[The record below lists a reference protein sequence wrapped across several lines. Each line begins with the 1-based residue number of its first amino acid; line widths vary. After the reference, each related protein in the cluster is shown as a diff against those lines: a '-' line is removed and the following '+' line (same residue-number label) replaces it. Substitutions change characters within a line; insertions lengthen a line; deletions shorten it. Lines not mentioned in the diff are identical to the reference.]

1 MSSSA
6 GRVSSFVKCRHEV
19 LTSDSI
25 VKRLLGKMA
34 SLVGRIQN
42 LIVEDREIQCKTK
55 ADWMSR
61 SEIRSSDLSG
71 SFVGLQ

>member
-1 MSSSA
+1 MSSSV
-6 GRVSSFVKCRHEV
+6 GSVSSFVSCRNEIQ
-19 LTSDSI
+19 TSNSI

-34 SLVGRIQN
+34 GLIGRVEN
-42 LIVEDREIQCKTK
+42 LIVEDREVQCKTK

-61 SEIRSSDLSG
+61 GEIRSGDLSG